1 MKGDITQIPIA
12 GYVIPV
18 ENCPYPIQESIT
30 TIAPPSYESAINST
44 NDQGSDWENLY
55 YLYK

>member
-12 GYVIPV
+12 GYAIPV

-30 TIAPPSYESAINST
+30 TIAPPSYESAINPT
-44 NDQGSDWENLY
+44 NDQGSG
-55 YLYK
+55 